1 MNFRLFNYL
10 QGVSSLV
17 NWSRPFHDAVREA
30 SELAQRRAA
39 ACGMSLDEALD
50 RDLSERRMSQLV
62 YTMSVLMLLTTVV
75 FLAVLRATPEW
86 VLCILALLP
95 STVLL
100 TAIWL
105 EHRMRRCWRS

>member
-10 QGVSSLV
+10 QGISSLGS
-17 NWSRPFHDAVREA
+17 WGQPFHDAVRDA
-30 SELAQRRAA
+30 SELAQRRATA
-39 ACGMSLDEALD
+39 SGMSLDAALD
-50 RDLSERRMSQLV
+50 LNLSERRMSQLV
-62 YTMSVLMLLTTVV
+62 YTLLVITLLTAIVY
-75 FLAVLRATPEW
+75 LAVLRATPEW

-105 EHRMRRCWRS
+105 EHRMRRCWLS